1 MALRIFISYAR
12 LDRDL
17 AEDLRSRLENVSDD
31 ITLVSPETQPG
42 HDWSA
47 ALLSQLKKADE
58 ILVLLTPNSLQS
70 SNVLLAVGAGIGLQK
85 KIIPIVV
92 GLDAAALPGWV
103 RETPFVRYSDLNTY
117 LLELV
122 QKGGKEAAA
131 IHGAS
136 AKAGITP

>member
-17 AEDLRSRLENVSDD
+17 AEDLRSRLEHVSDEV
-31 ITLVSPETQPG
+31 TLVSPESGPG

-47 ALLSQLKKADE
+47 ALLSELKKADE

-70 SNVLLAVGAGIGLQK
+70 ANVLLAVGAGIGLQK

-92 GLDAAALPGWV
+92 GLDGAALPGWV
-103 RETPFVRYSDLNTY
+103 RETQFVRYSDLNTY
-117 LLELV
+117 LLDLV
-122 QKGGKEAAA
+122 RKAGEDAPAV
-131 IHGAS
+131 HGAS
-136 AKAGITP
+136 AKAGVTS